1 MKSVLIVTITFIAA
15 SAVQADDASRQA
27 PVSLRADRIE
37 IDQKTGISRYR
48 GKVAVNQG
56 TLQLTADKAT
66 VERQGELL
74 RKVTAEGMPA
84 TFRDRPEGQT
94 EFIEGEALRM
104 EYEALER
111 KLHLTGKVSVK
122 RGDDQL
128 KAGELHY
135 HLNNET
141 LTARSLDGQRVF
153 ATLKP
158 EKKADA
164 PGAAP

>member
-1 MKSVLIVTITFIAA
+1 MKSVLIVAITFISA

-37 IDQKTGISRYR
+37 IDQKTGISRYQ

-56 TLQLTADKAT
+56 TLRLTADKAT

-74 RKVTAEGMPA
+74 RKVTAEGKPA

-122 RGDDQL
+122 RGDDLL

-135 HLNNET
+135 HLNTESV
-141 LTARSLDGQRVF
+141 TARSLDGQRVF

-164 PGAAP
+164 SGAAP